1 MKMVALIVALVA
13 AAGVAAIPTTAEV
26 YFSPNGG
33 CQDAVLSQLR
43 SARRSV
49 DVAIYSFAV
58 NRIALVLDSAVER
71 GVKVRLVMD
80 RRQAASSHSV
90 AALLAKKLPVRIG
103 AGGGLMHDKFA
114 IIDDSVCVTGSY
126 NWSDAAELEN
136 DENLLVLVS
145 PALAKAYEDRFDII
159 WTSAVPKS
167 SLSAPPKVGH
177 WRP

>member
-1 MKMVALIVALVA
+1 MKMVALIVALAA

-33 CQDAVLSQLR
+33 CRDAVLSQLR

-49 DVAIYSFAV
+49 DVAIYSFTV

-71 GVKVRLVMD
+71 GVKVRLVTD
-80 RRQAASSHSV
+80 RRQAASEHSV
-90 AALLAKKLPVRIG
+90 VPFLARKLPVRIG
-103 AGGGLMHDKFA
+103 TGGGLMHDKFA

-126 NWSDAAELEN
+126 NWSDDAELEN

-145 PALAKAYEDRFDII
+145 PALARAYEDRFDTI
-159 WTSAVPKS
+159 WTSAVPES
-167 SLSAPPKVGH
+167 SLSAPPRDEH
-177 WRP
+177 W